1 MSSIFK
7 GLSDFL
13 QPVISPPTQYD
24 DGDVFIG
31 QVLDVGKSSTNI
43 KLNTADVTPL
53 KAPTMVGIIRFN
65 KAGDGK
71 QAENAVVE
79 VAQPL
84 DRSNYRLPFPGDQ
97 VLIVRFAGRYY
108 YFHVITGINQV
119 VNTIDPSLMLRLDE
133 VEGQSKSLLERLTD
147 SGEIAAKRF
156 YLKNDFVE
164 DTITK
169 PASLITKPREG
180 ETIFE
185 GRMGGV
191 IKLTHT
197 ITKDGVWDPEKQIAN
212 IGQSIDGDPMMV
224 IKASIRTKQLN
235 VLGEQTNVLEDDD
248 INQDESSF
256 YLTSTQLVPMQVNT
270 SKRMASWDVEI
281 TAPRGLQT
289 STDPA
294 ARLQSFFPDQYDPT
308 DVVNVNVTGILA
320 TGATTSNTNQQQ
332 YTGTFSGENA
342 YIEGSGGYP
351 PNASD
356 ANFATKYSNGILP
369 TVLYKGDNTY
379 VVEKY
384 PSDRSKLTNRHILAI
399 NDSYTKNLAPVVVPL
414 RNNKT
419 MTVRVMPEFANIL
432 NKAFTQIAASPLR
445 EYMINCGGGFVV
457 RNVTGGTRLTNH
469 AWGFA
474 IDINSDVYPYGYSG
488 FKNGASVDNP
498 AYPGHAVKHREIAN
512 ILVSAGATWLESG
525 DPHHFS
531 IHE

>member
-7 GLSDFL
+7 GLGDFL
-13 QPVISPPTQYD
+13 QPVISPPIQYD

-43 KLNTADVTPL
+43 KLNSADITPL
-53 KAPTMVGIIRFN
+53 TTPTMIGTIRFN

-71 QAENAVVE
+71 QVESSVVE

-108 YFHVITGINQV
+108 YFQVITGINQI
-119 VNTIDPSLMLRLDE
+119 VNPGDPGLMLRLDE
-133 VEGQSKSLLERLTD
+133 VEGLNRSLLERLTD

-156 YLKNDFVE
+156 FLKNDFVE
-164 DTITK
+164 DTITQ
-169 PASLITKPREG
+169 PTGLITKPREG

-197 ITKDGVWDPEKQIAN
+197 ITKEGIWDPEKQIAN
-212 IGQSIDGDPMMV
+212 IGQSVDGDPMMV

-256 YLTSTQLVPMQVNT
+256 YLTSTQLIPMQVSV
-270 SKRMASWDVEI
+270 SKRMASWDIEV
-281 TAPRGLQT
+281 TNPRGLQT
-289 STDPA
+289 DTDLT

-308 DVVNVNVTGILA
+308 DVVTANVTGVIVPA
-320 TGATTSNTNQQQ
+320 ANANQQQ
-332 YTGTFSGENA
+332 QFTGTFSGENA
-342 YIEGSGGYP
+342 FIEGSGGYP
-351 PNASD
+351 PNAKD
-356 ANFATKYSNGILP
+356 ADFATKYTNGILP
-369 TVLYKGDNTY
+369 AVLYRGDNTY
-379 VVEKY
+379 VVATY
-384 PSDRSKLTNRHILAI
+384 PTDRSSLKNRHWFQT
-399 NDSYTKNLAPVVVPL
+399 NDLFTKNLAPVVVPL

-419 MTVRVMPEFANIL
+419 ITVRVMPEFANIL
-432 NKAFTQIAASPLR
+432 NKAFATIAGSPLR
-445 EYMINCGGGFVV
+445 EYMVNCGGGFAV

-474 IDINSDVYPYGYSG
+474 IDLNSDVYPYGFTG

-498 AYPGHAVKHREIAN
+498 KYPGHAVKHREIAN
-512 ILVSAGATWLESG
+512 ILVSAGATWLEDG